1 MVLKSNMGWEGLAAP
16 DGVDRDTTASS
27 LAANVSSIAVAVAV
41 AEVLPLD
48 PDNGVAIT
56 VVVLDAY
63 AREPK
68 NVKSV

>member
-1 MVLKSNMGWEGLAAP
+1 M
-16 DGVDRDTTASS
+16 DRDTTASG
-27 LAANVSSIAVAVAV
+27 LAANVSSVAA

-56 VVVLDAY
+56 VVVLGAY

>member
-1 MVLKSNMGWEGLAAP
+1 
-16 DGVDRDTTASS
+16 VDRDTTASS